1 MAPSRKHVPKLNI
14 PKRSSSRVK
23 NRSVKAWESFLAST
37 AVPVSSKRSYN
48 NKKGKFGKFYGYFLK
63 LSLPFIFILFC
74 FCSPN
79 ETSIESNSTKIVV
92 KSINNPYLPARKSS
106 SNQKNWGGFLH
117 QLKGS
122 FNRSFKRTMT
132 LQKNSNQ
139 PKSFVKNNVN
149 LSSSEADSHHLV
161 YSNSASKFISETF
174 VENNA
179 GWWCRAVYIN
189 ILLLLFG
196 PSV

>member
-1 MAPSRKHVPKLNI
+1 MFPSSTFLKGPAPESKTEVLKLGSLFWLLLLSQFLPKG
-14 PKRSSSRVK
+14 
-23 NRSVKAWESFLAST
+23 AT
-37 AVPVSSKRSYN
+37 TT
-48 NKKGKFGKFYGYFLK
+48 KKGKFGKFYGYFLK